1 MDKNEVLMSVLI
13 TMLLCGLIGLLITKV
28 SNTSRYVACL
38 EALKAGHE
46 VVCIQPGVE
55 APR

>member
-28 SNTSRYVACL
+28 SNTGRYVACL